1 MKPNEIVTVYVAF
14 TDKNGGKRRPILVVS
29 DKEDRVE
36 FFGITSQYEKKS
48 DQIKRV
54 YFPIAE
60 WEKAGLKKQSWIDVG
75 SLKAIPKSQRTYHS
89 KRLVCYQLVIRKS

>member
-1 MKPNEIVTVYVAF
+1 MVVKEDLF
-14 TDKNGGKRRPILVVS
+14 WWLVI
-29 DKEDRVE
+29 KEDRVE

-60 WEKAGLKKQSWIDVG
+60 WEKAGLKSNHG
-75 SLKAIPKSQRTYHS
+75 LT
-89 KRLVCYQLVIRKS
+89 